1 MLVLVV
7 FSALLSGTEVAIF
20 SLNNDDKLKLKEE
33 KESNRNKRVLELLEN
48 PKKLLATILIANNL
62 VNVSIVMVSTFVME
76 KLFIIENMYFF

>member
-33 KESNRNKRVLELLEN
+33 KERRAEKTTN
-48 PKKLLATILIANNL
+48 T
-62 VNVSIVMVSTFVME
+62 SITMR
-76 KLFIIENMYFF
+76 

>member
-33 KESNRNKRVLELLEN
+33 KESNRNKRVLDLLEN
-48 PKKLLATILIANNL
+48 PKKLLATILIANN
-62 VNVSIVMVSTFVME
+62 TFTP
-76 KLFIIENMYFF
+76 